1 MREFIPKNARLVPTK
16 AEKVFHGEI
25 YDVYQWPQK
34 LFDGST
40 ATFEMV
46 SRPDTVKVIAVK
58 NDKIVIVKQ
67 RQPTLDWYYD
77 FPSGRHDDTQETELE
92 AAKRELREETGMR
105 FKNWKLI
112 DVGQPFIKIDWLVY
126 TFLAT
131 DFIDQGAQDLDAG
144 EEIEVME
151 LSFGDVQKLAGQSN
165 AIYMKNDTEFRK
177 YKSLGDLLK
186 SPALYQYKS
195 AVL

>member
-1 MREFIPKNARLVPTK
+1 
-16 AEKVFHGEI
+16 
-25 YDVYQWPQK
+25 
-34 LFDGST
+34 
-40 ATFEMV
+40 
-46 SRPDTVKVIAVK
+46 
-58 NDKIVIVKQ
+58 
-67 RQPTLDWYYD
+67 
-77 FPSGRHDDTQETELE
+77 
-92 AAKRELREETGMR
+92 MR

-112 DVGQPFIKIDWLVY
+112 DVRQPFIKIDWLVY